1 MFSSREVIF
10 VRCLSATLLLVGV
23 GLYAGSFAQTSQT
36 LSLSIPQSLFLDCSP
51 LTINLTLTQSQIENP
66 QSLPIADWN
75 CNVDALTQYRLNSTL
90 VTLNTNISNAKTSDF
105 TADCRSASH
114 GGLCATTISLDSSDP
129 GNRLG
134 TGRNTAGTSD
144 TEFTG
149 SIFVN
154 VSHWDITT
162 LPGFYTGII
171 LYSLSDTTP

>member
-1 MFSSREVIF
+1 MFSSREF
-10 VRCLSATLLLVGV
+10 RLARCLSATLLLVGM

-36 LSLSIPQSLFLDCSP
+36 LSLNIPQSLFLDCSP

-66 QSLPIADWN
+66 QSLPIADWT
-75 CNVDALTQYRLNSTL
+75 CNVDALTQYRLHSTL
-90 VTLNTNISNAKTSDF
+90 VTLNTNISNAKASDF

-114 GGLCATTISLDSSDP
+114 GGLCARPISLDSSDP

-134 TGRNTAGTSD
+134 TGRNTAGTGGA
-144 TEFTG
+144 EFTG

-154 VSHWDITT
+154 VSQWDVGT

-171 LYSLSDTTP
+171 LYFLSDTTP